1 VKKVVDPTDKV
12 AQPMTVNPVPEF
24 DELHVISD
32 LHIGGIPGFQIFG
45 SGDLLA
51 TFVDHLRARPTDR
64 RVALVINGDM
74 VDFLAEPNAHYFD
87 PANAVAKLKRISE
100 DQAFKPVWRALNE
113 FVGTPNR
120 QLVIVLGNHD
130 LELSLPWVRDYLV
143 SLLAN
148 NDAARGRV
156 RLEFEGFGFQ
166 CGVGGSQVLCLHGN
180 EVDTWNVT
188 DYEMLRRIAR
198 EYVQGRPVAS
208 WTPNAGSKLVIDVM
222 NGVKQTYAFVDLLK
236 PEVQAVVPLLLALDQ
251 TSAARLRSVSLVASR
266 LTWDAIRRATG
277 FLSPDEE
284 PAPTALAAGIP
295 VPENGIAAT
304 ASRAATTE
312 PVDALALL
320 RRVEVQYQGGG
331 RPLSG
336 NRNEMLGAMDAL
348 RAIARRKDRCEIVYE
363 AIRDVAQDRT
373 FTVTDPDATYKL
385 VDKYVNKSFEWVLA
399 GHTHLER
406 VVARAEGGGTYINTG
421 TWIPL
426 IQLQPERLTSVSA
439 FRPVFDIL
447 ESSRTVSALSRMPGL
462 IQQRPA
468 VASIE
473 RDGGRAS
480 AQLRR
485 VSLLNGQLQFKDV
498 LS

>member
-1 VKKVVDPTDKV
+1 
-12 AQPMTVNPVPEF
+12 MTVTPVAEF

-32 LHIGGIPGFQIFG
+32 LHIGGIAGFQTFG
-45 SGDLLA
+45 NGDLLA
-51 TFVDHLRARPTDR
+51 KFVDNLRARASDR

-74 VDFLAEPNAHYFD
+74 VDFLAEPNADYFD
-87 PANAVAKLKRISE
+87 PANAVAKLKRIAE
-100 DQAFKPVWRALNE
+100 DDAFKPVWRALNE

-130 LELSLPWVRDYLV
+130 LELALPWVRNYLL

-148 NDAARGRV
+148 DDAARGRV
-156 RLEFEGFGFQ
+156 RLEFDGFGFQ
-166 CGVGGSQVLCLHGN
+166 CSVGGSQVLCLHGN

-198 EYVQGRPVAS
+198 DYVQGRPVAS

-251 TSAARLRSVSLVASR
+251 TTAARLRGISLVASR

-284 PAPTALAAGIP
+284 AAPTAFAAGMLLP
-295 VPENGIAAT
+295 GNGIATTSGRTAT
-304 ASRAATTE
+304 IE
-312 PVDALALL
+312 PLDALALL
-320 RRVEVQYQGGG
+320 RRVEFQFQAGGQAA
-331 RPLSG
+331 SG
-336 NRNEMLGAMDAL
+336 NGNDMLGTIDAL
-348 RAIARRKDRCEIVYE
+348 RAVVRRKDRCEVVHE
-363 AIRDVAQDRT
+363 AIRDVAQGRT
-373 FTVTDPDATYKL
+373 FTVTDADATYKL
-385 VDKYVNKSFEWVLA
+385 VDKYVNKSFSWVLV

-406 VVARAEGGGTYINTG
+406 VIARTEGGGTYINTG

-426 IQLQPERLTSVSA
+426 IQLRPEWLASVSA

-447 ESSRTVSALSRMPGL
+447 ESSRTVAALSRIAGL
-462 IQQRPA
+462 TQERPA

-473 RDGGRAS
+473 RDGARAS
-480 AQLRR
+480 GQLRR
-485 VSLLNGQLQFKDV
+485 VSLVNGQLQFKDV